1 MTYKNSIFEQLSKKS
16 NNSNNSN
23 KKLLIQNFLSNV
35 GNINIK
41 NKDRDTLLSH
51 YCFKNDLEM
60 VKFL

>member
-23 KKLLIQNFLSNV
+23 KKLLIQNFLSNG

-41 NKDRDTLLSH
+41 NKDGDTLLSH

>member
-23 KKLLIQNFLSNV
+23 KKLLIQNFLSNG

-41 NKDRDTLLSH
+41 N
-51 YCFKNDLEM
+51 F
-60 VKFL
+60 